1 MIGLVVVS
9 HSRALARAAV
19 ELATEIL
26 PDQQVRIE
34 IAAGLD
40 ENTFGTDAVA
50 VADAITAADTG
61 DGVLVLMDLGSAV
74 LSAET
79 ALEFVPSPGQ
89 VRLSGAPLVEG
100 LVTAVAA
107 AGGGATLDSVAWEA
121 DHALAGKHLQLDQSP
136 SPAHRYPDP
145 PPPGAPPPPAL
156 HREALILVTNPHGLH
171 ARPAAALVAAL
182 RALDAEVDLRNA
194 TTGTGP
200 VPADS
205 LTRVL
210 TLGLLPGHHLA
221 VTASG
226 PEAARAIQLIRDLA
240 TGEAT
245 T

>member
-1 MIGLVVVS
+1 MIGLVIVS

-19 ELATEIL
+19 DLATEIL
-26 PDQQVRIE
+26 PDQRVRIE

-40 ENTFGTDAVA
+40 EHTFGTDAVA

-79 ALEFVPSPGQ
+79 ALEFVPSPDQ

-121 DHALAGKHLQLDQSP
+121 DHALAGKLLQLGQTP
-136 SPAHRYPDP
+136 SPTAQSGSPDTTSS
-145 PPPGAPPPPAL
+145 AMR
-156 HREALILVTNPHGLH
+156 REAVIEVTNKDGLH

-194 TTGTGP
+194 TTGAGP

-205 LTRVL
+205 LTRVM
-210 TLGLLPGHHLA
+210 TLGLLPGHRLG

-226 PEAARAIQLIRDLA
+226 PQAAQAIQLIRDLA
-240 TGEAT
+240 TGEAPA
-245 T
+245 